1 MLNIESYYATN
12 SKPLPWN
19 ETKGFQDL
27 DSIDEEIERFILD
40 TTVSFNEARLSR
52 FLFKRPAHIY

>member
-1 MLNIESYYATN
+1 VLNIESYYATN

-40 TTVSFNEARLSR
+40 TTVSFNEAR
-52 FLFKRPAHIY
+52 